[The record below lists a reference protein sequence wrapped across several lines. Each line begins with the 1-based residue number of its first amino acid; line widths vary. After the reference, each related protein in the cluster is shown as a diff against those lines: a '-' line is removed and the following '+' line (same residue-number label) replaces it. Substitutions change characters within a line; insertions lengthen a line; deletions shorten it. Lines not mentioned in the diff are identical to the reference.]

1 MLNLPLPDVPGYVPG
16 SYGSWR
22 LVELPASRQ
31 YGYFTPPQQEQA
43 YYGLVRDG
51 QTWMSTSRMERE
63 SHAFHLSVARG
74 RVMVCGVGMGM
85 ILYNLC
91 RLDRVSRVLA
101 VDIDADVID
110 FLRRGTDFADWPGRQ
125 KIRFLQS
132 DARKLAAEQIG
143 PEPVD
148 HLYVDIWPDLG
159 TAEALIETRQIQ
171 SVVRAKRVGYWGQE
185 IDFGHWHTE
194 RRGNRRLHALEGAE
208 FARHCRLPLGQL
220 PQPYLEAACLA
231 RQLLV
236 KKVLEDEAAL
246 REGKSDT
253 PR

>member
-1 MLNLPLPDVPGYVPG
+1 MLHLPIPDVPHYRPG
-16 SYGSWR
+16 AYGDWQ

-31 YGYFTPPQQEQA
+31 YGYFTAPRHEES

-63 SHAFHLSVARG
+63 SHAFHVSVARG

-91 RLDRVSRVLA
+91 RLDRVSQVLA
-101 VDIDADVID
+101 VDIDPNVIA
-110 FLRRGTDFADWPGRQ
+110 FLQQATDFGAWPGRD
-125 KIRFLQS
+125 KIRFLCC
-132 DARKLAAEQIG
+132 DARQLSAEAGG
-143 PEPVD
+143 PDPLD

-159 TAEALIETRQIQ
+159 TAEAVIETRQIQ
-171 SVVRAKRVGYWGQE
+171 SVVCAKRVGYWGQE
-185 IDFGHWHTE
+185 IDFGHWHTK
-194 RRGNRRLHALEGAE
+194 RRGGRRPHALEGND
-208 FARHCRLPLGQL
+208 FARYCRLPLGQL

-236 KKVLEDEAAL
+236 KKVLEDEAAAK
-246 REGKSDT
+246 RDQAS
-253 PR
+253 R